1 MELLRKFL
9 TDELEIE
16 DAVVFERF
24 DLYNKLLLDWNEKIN
39 LISRNS
45 YSIESHAL
53 NSIFFLTKYAIA
65 ENSFIADIG
74 TGGGFPGIPLKILRN
89 DLKIVLIDSII
100 KKTNAVKDIVGKT
113 GLKNVE
119 IITGRAET
127 ISKESK
133 YRSQFD
139 IATAK
144 SVATLDR
151 LYNWSKPF
159 LKENGKMIFIK
170 GGDITE
176 ELNLLEKREKNIS
189 INVIDFSFDPA
200 YKIEDKKI
208 VVINKII

>member
-16 DAVVFERF
+16 DADVFERF
-24 DLYNKLLLDWNEKIN
+24 NLYNKLLLDWNERIN

-45 YSIESHAL
+45 DSIESHTL
-53 NSIFFLTKYAIA
+53 NSIFFLTKYHLP

-89 DLKIVLIDSII
+89 DLKILLIDSIT
-100 KKTNAVKDIVGKT
+100 KKANAVKEIVSEMEFED
-113 GLKNVE
+113 VE
-119 IITGRAET
+119 VISGRAEA

-133 YRSQFD
+133 YKNKFD

-144 SVATLDR
+144 SVATLDK
-151 LYNWSKPF
+151 LYIWSKPL
-159 LKENGKMIFIK
+159 LKENGKLIFIK

-176 ELNLLEKREKNIS
+176 ELNILKKRNKNIS
-189 INVIDFSFDPA
+189 VNIIDFSFDQV

-208 VVINKII
+208 VVIN